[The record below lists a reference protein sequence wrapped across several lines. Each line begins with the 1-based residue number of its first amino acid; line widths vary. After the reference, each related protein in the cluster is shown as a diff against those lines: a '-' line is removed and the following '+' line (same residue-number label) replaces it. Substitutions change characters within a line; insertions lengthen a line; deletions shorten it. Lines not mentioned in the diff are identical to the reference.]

1 MIHSCKDSPSIPLS
15 FKLAFVVPR
24 RSVMRKLKTTGYSN
38 TILKY
43 DDFTLI
49 VEGWCYPENDPGLF
63 YHL

>member
-24 RSVMRKLKTTGYSN
+24 RSVMRKLKSTEHV
-38 TILKY
+38 IKKQKY
-43 DDFTLI
+43 DAFTLI